1 MNTTA
6 SGEIRGIGQ
15 SHPLGTTVL
24 HGAFRVMH
32 LQRPGALLTCG
43 ECQLAQIVYYGE
55 APGKRRSVEKQG
67 WDTGPRCAACVHFYY
82 RAMRGWAAGWTLR
95 LASNQNEGLRRKAGA
110 FKAKEP
116 TRREE
121 ADTKRGSLHGARG
134 RRAGC
139 VAGGSRR
146 GRQRGRSCV
155 ATEGPTF
162 LQPSE
167 VRRPRGRRAGC
178 VAGRSRR
185 GRQRGRSCVARE
197 GPTFLQPSEVRRPR
211 SCL

>member
-1 MNTTA
+1 
-6 SGEIRGIGQ
+6 
-15 SHPLGTTVL
+15 
-24 HGAFRVMH
+24 MH

-121 ADTKRGSLHGARG
+121 ADTKRGSRYGARG

-167 VRRPRGRRAGC
+167 VRRPRGRRFILGAA
-178 VAGRSRR
+178 VP
-185 GRQRGRSCVARE
+185 SCYTSDVSGELA
-197 GPTFLQPSEVRRPR
+197 GPTQTGRGTTIGAWLVGRVMTYRPI
-211 SCL
+211 CWPGWNLF